1 MAGTTLANEA
11 GVTLTGNWQ
20 LPGVGATGTIQ
31 NTATGDNGYLS
42 VNANTAAGSEVVEEA
57 LDATDAGQQWFRSSS
72 DLLGYFTLRNTNSG
86 KYLNAAGPTT
96 LTIEGIYIIKT
107 VVRCYVRSVLPP
119 SFMARF

>member
-57 LDATDAGQQWFRSSS
+57 LDATDAGQQWERSAEDVS
-72 DLLGYFTLRNTNSG
+72 GYFTLKNPTSDKFLTAATTNNPPNTF
-86 KYLNAAGPTT
+86 
-96 LTIEGIYIIKT
+96 TIEGKLAKRIL
-107 VVRCYVRSVLPP
+107 SE
-119 SFMARF
+119 